1 MKRIFDIMASLSG
14 LLLTAPILLVF
25 MLLVWLQDRHSPFYI
40 APRIARHGRSF
51 QMIKL
56 RSMVIH
62 ADKSGVDSTSADDR
76 RITTIGRLIRRY
88 KLDELT
94 QLMNV
99 FTGDMSLVGPRPQVA
114 RDVALYTEAEKQLL
128 TAKPGI
134 TDFASIVFSDEGDIL
149 AGRADPDLTYNQ
161 LIRPGKSRL
170 GLFYI
175 HNRSLLVDIQII
187 LFTILAIISRPRAL
201 RAVAGLLRR
210 LDAPAE
216 LIALSLRTEPLT
228 PAPPP
233 GADEIVTTRTHKEE
247 GQI

>member
-14 LLLTAPILLVF
+14 LLLTTPILLVF

-114 RDVALYTEAEKQLL
+114 RDVALYTETEKQLL

-233 GADEIVTTRTHKEE
+233 GADAIVTTRTHKEE
-247 GQI
+247 GPI